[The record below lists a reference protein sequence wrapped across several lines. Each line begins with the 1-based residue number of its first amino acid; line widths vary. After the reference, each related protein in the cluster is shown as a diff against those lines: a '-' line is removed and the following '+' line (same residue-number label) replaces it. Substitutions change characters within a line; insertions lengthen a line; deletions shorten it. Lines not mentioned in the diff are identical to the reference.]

1 MVNKIEENLRNR
13 NFENLEKI
21 LKKKIHT
28 NRNIDTLFEYAMVRL
43 QFPFEDDESAI
54 YYLNEILKLD
64 KYNFEAMI
72 IKFDLQNFYC
82 SLDSD
87 YDILISHDWKDNRK
101 FSICDYITSWR
112 YYDDQD
118 MERKYLEQSIEKCE
132 EYVWPYKH
140 LGCIYMKKKMYKE
153 ANECLKKAKNNIIS
167 NEFSLYSP
175 IDKISYI
182 EEYILGTRIIK
193 EQEQHIDELIEK
205 TILKI

>member
-1 MVNKIEENLRNR
+1 MNEIEENLRNR

-21 LKKKIHT
+21 LKKKIHI

-101 FSICDYITSWR
+101 LSICDYITSWR
-112 YYDDQD
+112 YYDNQE
-118 MERKYLEQSIEKCE
+118 MERKYLEQSIEKCN
-132 EYVWPYKH
+132 EYVLPYKH
-140 LGCIYMKKKMYKE
+140 LGYIYEKK
-153 ANECLKKAKNNIIS
+153 
-167 NEFSLYSP
+167 
-175 IDKISYI
+175 DV
-182 EEYILGTRIIK
+182 
-193 EQEQHIDELIEK
+193 
-205 TILKI
+205 